1 MPPVYAEFIYC
12 PLCAAK
18 LERVLIERTLRQKC
32 PHCDYIH
39 WGEYSVGVGGIL
51 LQGGKGLFV
60 QRALN
65 PGRGRW
71 TIPGGYVEQNE
82 KIAEAVVREV
92 REETGLLTEPVSI
105 VAVKDR
111 PEDIPGVKHD
121 VYIVFLLRYLAG
133 ELAPDPC
140 EVLQAGFFTP
150 EECRLFN
157 NIAPLSIH
165 VVEKAVEY
173 TRRGLPVP
181 GFIEKKD
188 IQIVGALSELFAL
201 P

>member
-1 MPPVYAEFIYC
+1 MPPVYTEFIYC

-18 LERVLIERTLRQKC
+18 LEKTLIEGKLRKRC

-60 QRALN
+60 QRAIN

-121 VYIVFLLRYLAG
+121 VYVVFLLRYLAG
-133 ELAPDPC
+133 RLAPDPS

-150 EECRLFN
+150 EECRN
-157 NIAPLSIH
+157 YNIAPLSAH
-165 VVEKAVEY
+165 VVSKAIEY
-173 TRRGLPVP
+173 INRGISVP
-181 GFIEKKD
+181 GFILKD
-188 IQIVGALSELFAL
+188 NIQIVGALSELFTL